1 MIVVYHATTSFI
13 SALDK
18 SIDVDQLNNIFK
30 LALMM
35 GDVRL
40 KEELEGVAGDIYVL
54 DASVVSPSH
63 LAKISPTAIK
73 KFLIC
78 VQVRTPQ
85 IGRDDMCAN
94 TYSSKWQR

>member
-1 MIVVYHATTSFI
+1 
-13 SALDK
+13 
-18 SIDVDQLNNIFK
+18 
-30 LALMM
+30 M

-78 VQVRTPQ
+78 VQVRRFKSGRGIKWYKTQ
-85 IGRDDMCAN
+85 IVVAGDIYDPGHFGGVSLPSQDISHVHQE
-94 TYSSKWQR
+94 YSS